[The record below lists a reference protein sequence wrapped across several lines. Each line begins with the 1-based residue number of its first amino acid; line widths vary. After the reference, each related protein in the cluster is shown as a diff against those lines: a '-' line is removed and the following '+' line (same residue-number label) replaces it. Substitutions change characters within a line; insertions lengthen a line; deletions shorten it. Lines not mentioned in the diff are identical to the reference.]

1 MEWVGVKRGLCAM
14 VAAALA
20 SGAWAQTDG
29 KLSDSERAKRDAE
42 KVFSFIKFHTVKPA
56 AAPAPAKPAPTAAKP
71 AAAPVSRSSSS
82 GSSGQVASAAPST
95 QAAQTASEPVLS
107 RSLEPAAPPSQTSH
121 SQPLAAPVNT
131 LPPAAAPVT
140 NPVAAPVTAQPEPE
154 PEPEAEEVPL
164 KLEQYVAP
172 EMTRQVLE
180 AIGGRDHVVP
190 VRFTVEPNGVVSKAE
205 PREGANRRL
214 GLAASRAVQQWRFGP
229 LPERRVVDVEL
240 LFRANSE

>member
-1 MEWVGVKRGLCAM
+1 MAWGGTKRGLCVM

-20 SGAWAQTDG
+20 GGAWAQSDG
-29 KLSDSERAKRDAE
+29 KISDTDRAKRDAE

-56 AAPAPAKPAPTAAKP
+56 AAAAPAKPAPAAAKP
-71 AAAPVSRSSSS
+71 AAAPAPRPSS
-82 GSSGQVASAAPST
+82 GGSQVANATPASSASG
-95 QAAQTASEPVLS
+95 ASEPVVT
-107 RSLEPAAPPSQTSH
+107 RSLEPAAPPPHTST
-121 SQPLAAPVNT
+121 QPVAAPVNT
-131 LPPAAAPVT
+131 LPPAASVP
-140 NPVAAPVTAQPEPE
+140 PTATPEPE
-154 PEPEAEEVPL
+154 PEAEAEEVPL

-205 PREGANRRL
+205 AREGGNRRL
-214 GLAASRAVQQWRFGP
+214 GQAAARAVQQWRFGP

>member
-1 MEWVGVKRGLCAM
+1 MKRGLCVM

-20 SGAWAQTDG
+20 GGAWAQSDG
-29 KLSDSERAKRDAE
+29 KISDSERAKRDAE

-56 AAPAPAKPAPTAAKP
+56 AAAAPAKPAPTAAKP
-71 AAAPVSRSSSS
+71 TAAPAPRPSSGGSQVATASS
-82 GSSGQVASAAPST
+82 GSSPNAPAA
-95 QAAQTASEPVLS
+95 ASEPVIT
-107 RSLEPAAPPSQTSH
+107 RSLEPAAPPPQTST
-121 SQPLAAPVNT
+121 QPVAAPVNT
-131 LPPAAAPVT
+131 LPPAASLP
-140 NPVAAPVTAQPEPE
+140 PTATPDPEPE
-154 PEPEAEEVPL
+154 VEAEEVPL

-205 PREGANRRL
+205 PREGGNRRL
-214 GLAASRAVQQWRFGP
+214 GLAAARAVQQWRFGP

-240 LFRANSE
+240 MFRAPTE

>member
-1 MEWVGVKRGLCAM
+1 MVWGGVKHGLTVLMA
-14 VAAALA
+14 VALVG
-20 SGAWAQTDG
+20 GAWAQSDG
-29 KLSDSERAKRDAE
+29 KISDSERAKRDAE

-56 AAPAPAKPAPTAAKP
+56 AAPAPARPAP
-71 AAAPVSRSSSS
+71 AAARPAAPAAPARSAGGQGASSAAAPAPVPLAQV
-82 GSSGQVASAAPST
+82 GQVAS
-95 QAAQTASEPVLS
+95 EPVAT
-107 RSLEPAAPPSQTSH
+107 RSLEPAAPPPPVSA

-131 LPPAAAPVT
+131 LPPAAPASAPVL
-140 NPVAAPVTAQPEPE
+140 APVQPEPE
-154 PEPEAEEVPL
+154 PEPEPEEVPL

-190 VRFTVEPNGVVSKAE
+190 IRFTVEPNGVVSKAE

-214 GLAASRAVQQWRFGP
+214 GLAAARAVQQWRFGP

-240 LFRANSE
+240 LFRATSE

>member
-1 MEWVGVKRGLCAM
+1 MEWGGVKRVLCTL

-20 SGAWAQTDG
+20 GGAWAQSDE
-29 KLSDSERAKRDAE
+29 KLSDTERAKRDAA

-71 AAAPVSRSSSS
+71 APAPVARSNSG
-82 GSSGQVASAAPST
+82 GSSQVASAAP
-95 QAAQTASEPVLS
+95 AAPAQSGQGASEPVAT
-107 RSLEPAAPPSQTSH
+107 RSLEPAAPVPQTAPSQ
-121 SQPLAAPVNT
+121 PVAAPVNT
-131 LPPAAAPVT
+131 LPPAASPAPVVSQ
-140 NPVAAPVTAQPEPE
+140 PAPEPE
-154 PEPEAEEVPL
+154 PEPEPEEVPL

-172 EMTRQVLE
+172 EMTRQVIE

-205 PREGANRRL
+205 AREGANRRL
-214 GLAASRAVQQWRFGP
+214 GTAAARAVQQWRFGP

-240 LFRANSE
+240 MFRANSD